1 MVTSVWLFKPRSH
14 GRKKEGSRARN
25 GAPLPGRPPSFRLPH
40 RSASSALCPCGH
52 AASFRRR
59 VSSFVRGVRCFGV
72 RRRCLR
78 RRCYASARGA
88 RGVQCGVRAR
98 GAALWP
104 LLLLRRRRVCCDCR
118 GGGCAWRG
126 GCAHGGCVAR
136 AVGAVERWGW
146 RPAVGAV
153 GVRAGSPVPVLEMPL
168 MPPQAVGAA
177 VTVPR
182 GEWSVFMA
190 SLAARVA
197 RQRAGRRWCWRGAGG
212 RCRSWPQRGRRRP
225 LRVRRLSG
233 RGSGRVR

>member
-1 MVTSVWLFKPRSH
+1 MGGKRRAPARATGPRCR
-14 GRKKEGSRARN
+14 GDT
-25 GAPLPGRPPSFRLPH
+25 PSFRLPH

-72 RRRCLR
+72 RRRCLWR
-78 RRCYASARGA
+78 WCYASARGA
-88 RGVQCGVRAR
+88 RGAQCGVRVC

-126 GCAHGGCVAR
+126 GCAHDGCVAR

-177 VTVPR
+177 VTAPV
-182 GEWSVFMA
+182 A
-190 SLAARVA
+190 SGACSW
-197 RQRAGRRWCWRGAGG
+197 RRWRPAWHGSARGGGGVGVALAVDADAELEVTLLNQLAVTTNAATGIPAQAQAGH
-212 RCRSWPQRGRRRP
+212 
-225 LRVRRLSG
+225 
-233 RGSGRVR
+233 